1 MERELLE
8 RLPREEAVT
17 AVENGSRLSRRALTT
32 IPFTQKTQLQDP
44 QVQVALYIRTLL
56 RRRQS
61 TCPDCGQPN
70 THGHE
75 DVCAQ
80 RVQRYNIRHDGT
92 RNLLAR
98 GLRNTRRTQA
108 LVEPP
113 VEERFGQ
120 RRTELRVAGVGAENG
135 SSIEFDLTFTSLAT
149 KQARTWLT
157 KRTEQD
163 KADEEWAKGAKHG
176 ALWSIGKHLEERARD
191 KVESYRG
198 QTSTAFKP
206 MVFSVGGAETINEF
220 LDDRAELY
228 LQSYFRYNGIQ
239 RIRMYWREQITSV
252 NSKSWAGANLPGGKS
267 LNIIEFEALI
277 AEFNHI

>member
-1 MERELLE
+1 MKMYALNAYSGTTFVTTALAIFSPAGFAIPAALRLLWNH
-8 RLPREEAVT
+8 RWKNDLAKGGR
-17 AVENGSRLSRRALTT
+17 S
-32 IPFTQKTQLQDP
+32 
-44 QVQVALYIRTLL
+44 
-56 RRRQS
+56 
-61 TCPDCGQPN
+61 
-70 THGHE
+70 
-75 DVCAQ
+75 CA
-80 RVQRYNIRHDGT
+80 RI
-92 RNLLAR
+92 
-98 GLRNTRRTQA
+98 
-108 LVEPP
+108 
-113 VEERFGQ
+113 
-120 RRTELRVAGVGAENG
+120 
-135 SSIEFDLTFTSLAT
+135 
-149 KQARTWLT
+149 WLT